1 MTKYRKQSKQPK
13 PLTQQQLIDQFRRG
27 MAQHGYSVDVA
38 TGSGLYTPALSLQAW
53 PKQER
58 RQDGERA

>member
-1 MTKYRKQSKQPK
+1 MSTYRKQSRQPK

-58 RQDGERA
+58 KPDGERA